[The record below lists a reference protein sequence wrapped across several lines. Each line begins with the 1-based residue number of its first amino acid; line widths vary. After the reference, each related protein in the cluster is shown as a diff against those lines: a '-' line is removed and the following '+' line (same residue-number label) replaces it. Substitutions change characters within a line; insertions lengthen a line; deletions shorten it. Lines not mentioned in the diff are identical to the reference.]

1 MIDEATDL
9 SNTEQVVL
17 VLHYVKEDLTV
28 AEEFIG
34 LYQTDAIDSQS
45 LVRII

>member
-28 AEEFIG
+28 EEYID
-34 LYQTDAIDSQS
+34 LYQTDAIDSQ
-45 LVRII
+45 